1 MIITAI
7 ERNARRRARVDVYV
21 DGVSR
26 FDVSCATAK
35 AQDLRPGRPINNGEI
50 ARIIAADERRR
61 ALDTAVAMLARRPRS
76 EREVRRRLA
85 QQRVAPALAEET
97 VVRLRAASFIDD
109 AAFARSWAESRERAS
124 PRGRRLI
131 VQELR
136 ALGVDAAAAREASEL
151 VDEDE
156 AAYRMAMARARA
168 LPLSDAAAFRAR
180 LGSAL
185 QRRGFGWDVVRA
197 TVERC
202 WRELGDGAADD
213 RDVAIE

>member
-7 ERNARRRARVDVYV
+7 ERNTRRRGRVDVYV

-26 FDVSCATAK
+26 FDLARATAK
-35 AQDLRPGRPINNGEI
+35 AHDLRPGRAIDDAAI
-50 ARIIAADERRR
+50 ARIIAADERRC

-85 QQRVAPALAEET
+85 QRRVAAPLADET
-97 VVRLRAASFIDD
+97 IARLRDANFIDD
-109 AAFARSWAESRERAS
+109 AAFARAWTESRERAS

-136 ALGVDAAAAREASEL
+136 ALGVDAETARAASAG
-151 VDEDE
+151 VDEED
-156 AAYRMAMARARA
+156 AAYRTASAKARSLAGVD
-168 LPLSDAAAFRAR
+168 PVAFRAR
-180 LGSAL
+180 LGGFL
-185 QRRGFGWDVVRA
+185 QRRGFGWSVTRD

-202 WRELGDGAADD
+202 WRDLGRDPADARDDG
-213 RDVAIE
+213 IE